1 MKRIRKWK
9 LPQPSGKHIIRQLD
23 RMLSSPGFHASPQ
36 QIAFLK
42 FVVGETLAGSAKK
55 IKGYTVATEVFGRGS
70 DFDQSIDPVVSIQ
83 ASRLRRA
90 LERYYLTAGKHD
102 PIRIDMPKGT
112 YVPTFVEQQP
122 RVHNLVSEPNPT
134 AGDAKIWPT
143 VTVRPLANLT
153 QNPVDDHLAM
163 GLATELTHALGH
175 YKEIRILE
183 AFQQET
189 KSAQP
194 ETDMDFDLDGSIR
207 RDSAGISVAIKLC
220 SANECIQIWSGK
232 YQGDSE
238 TAKMIS
244 FQENVAA
251 EVAVSVAGDNAAISK
266 YLAGN
271 SRNKSASQL
280 TTYEAMLRSWQNEAL
295 FTPQSM
301 MRAIRALEHAVARE
315 PDCGQAWATLA
326 TKYADNYGLEIV
338 DLPTPV
344 EKASEYARKGVNR
357 DLADRRTRFALGY
370 VRFMQNRLR
379 EAQREVETA
388 YNLCTNSLLVL
399 DGIGW
404 LMTLAGE
411 WDLGVKLIKKAMKL
425 NLHYRPRVRHALCIN
440 WFRLGDYEKAYQE
453 SLHFT
458 MPEFYWDKLLKASV
472 CAQLD
477 RVEEGQACARALLT
491 LKPDFAQC
499 GRILIGRYV
508 KFEDIADRIIG
519 GLNKLGLSVE

>member
-1 MKRIRKWK
+1 
-9 LPQPSGKHIIRQLD
+9 
-23 RMLSSPGFHASPQ
+23 MLSSPGFNASPQ

-42 FVVGETLAGSAKK
+42 FVVSETLAGSAKK
-55 IKGYTVATEVFGRGS
+55 IKGYTIATEVFGRGPE
-70 DFDQSIDPVVSIQ
+70 FDQSIDPVVSIQ

-102 PIRIDMPKGT
+102 PIRIDIPKGT
-112 YVPTFVEQQP
+112 YVPTFIERQP
-122 RVHNLVSEPNPT
+122 SGQNTVAESNPT
-134 AGDAKIWPT
+134 ASDTNNWPT

-153 QNPVDDHLAM
+153 QNPEDDYLSM

-183 AFQQET
+183 AFHQDT
-189 KSAQP
+189 KPAQP

-220 SANECIQIWSGK
+220 STRECIQIWSGK

-271 SRNKSASQL
+271 SRDKSASEL
-280 TTYEAMLRSWQNEAL
+280 TTYEAMLRFWQNETL
-295 FTPQSM
+295 LTPQSM
-301 MRAIRALEHAVARE
+301 MRVIQALEHAVTRE
-315 PDCGQAWATLA
+315 PDCGQAWAMLA
-326 TKYADNYGLEIV
+326 AQYADNYGLEIV
-338 DLPTPV
+338 DLPTPL

-357 DLADRRTRFALGY
+357 DPADRRTRLALGY
-370 VRFMQNRLR
+370 VRFMQDRLR

-388 YNLCTNSLLVL
+388 YNLRTNSLQVL

-425 NLHYRPRVRHALCIN
+425 NPHYRRRVRHALCLN
-440 WFRLGDYEKAYQE
+440 CFRLGDYERAYQE
-453 SLHFT
+453 TLHFM
-458 MPEFYWDKLLKASV
+458 MPEFFWDKLLKASA
-472 CAQLD
+472 CAHLD
-477 RVEEGQACARALLT
+477 RVEEGQACARALLA
-491 LKPDFAQC
+491 LKPDFAQR

-508 KFEDIADRIIG
+508 KFEDIADRILE
-519 GLNKLGLSVE
+519 GLDKLGMQID